1 MKKRFNFKTL
11 SEINVTNLVDVTM
24 VLLIVFMI
32 TAPMLKSQIEV
43 NLPKSRASTPE
54 LREGVILTIK
64 KDGDIEIQKRKI
76 KIENFDRVFPR
87 YYIKGSGKPVYLE
100 ADKEV
105 TYGNLINV
113 IDRLKQLGI
122 ENISLVTEAEK

>member
-1 MKKRFNFKTL
+1 MKKRFNFSTI

-43 NLPKSRASTPE
+43 NLPKSKAATPE
-54 LREGVILTIK
+54 LQEGVILTIK
-64 KDGDIEIQKRKI
+64 KEGTIEIQKRSI
-76 KIENFDRVFPR
+76 SLENFERVFPR

-105 TYGNLINV
+105 QYGIIVTIISKLKGLGVNNIGLI
-113 IDRLKQLGI
+113 
-122 ENISLVTEAEK
+122 TEPQN